1 MVSGVA
7 MSNFTE
13 NDDLEGFA
21 HFVGLKGTDT
31 DLFYE
36 MYYELNS
43 DAWEEEFIEE
53 EEIPKSYKS

>member
-1 MVSGVA
+1 
-7 MSNFTE
+7 MSTFTE

-21 HFVGLKGTDT
+21 QFVGLKGTDT